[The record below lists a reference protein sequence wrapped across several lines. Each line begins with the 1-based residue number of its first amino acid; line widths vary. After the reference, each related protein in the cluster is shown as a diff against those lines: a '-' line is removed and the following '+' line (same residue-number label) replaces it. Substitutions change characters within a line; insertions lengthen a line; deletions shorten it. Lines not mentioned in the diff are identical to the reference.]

1 MGLLGS
7 LIIGLI
13 AGALAGRFVRGGGFG
28 IIGDIVIGLVGGVV
42 GGLIFTALGLASSGV
57 LGEIVVSFI
66 GAVVFLGITRALFR
80 APV

>member
-42 GGLIFTALGLASSGV
+42 GGLIFSALGLSSSG
-57 LGEIVVSFI
+57 LIGEVIVSFV
-66 GAVVFLGITRALFR
+66 GAVVFLGITRALFKSP
-80 APV
+80 A